1 MPHVTDVAEDPRIF
15 ADLTTAQAEAVRLVS
30 GPLVILAGAGSGKT
44 RVISRRAA
52 HAIAS
57 GTVEPSRMLLVTFT
71 DKAAQE
77 MKGRVAAL
85 GHPGV
90 MMRTFHAMALAQ
102 LRHFWPSRHDGAPA
116 PEVLGSKARLLVP
129 LARAL
134 PGHYRFTAVKDLAD
148 TIEWAKVRGIPP
160 RRWVRDGGE
169 RAPVPPDLFARVYAG
184 YERAKD
190 RAGLIDYQDMLLE
203 TIALLEADEAAAALV
218 RARKTWFSVD
228 EYQDTDPLAERLLE
242 LWLGDSTDLAVVGD
256 PEQTIY
262 SFAGASPDH
271 LLRFAERHPGTR
283 TVHLLENHR
292 STPQVLALANRLT
305 ASSIRGDLRAVRPAG
320 PEPILRGAPD
330 AAAELA
336 SLVAD
341 IGRLLASGLSPG
353 QVAVLVRINAQVPPI
368 EEALARTGIPYRSAV
383 RFYEGPDVR
392 GARRLLARLRT
403 EATGHGLVATVRAL
417 FTEQL
422 GLGTA
427 EEDGGAQARERDA
440 ALEVLLDIAAGL
452 ATADPAVGV
461 ASLITELD
469 RRDADEA
476 AASGEGV
483 ELLTYHRAKGLEW
496 EAVLLPAL
504 EEGTLPNRLAVTDD
518 EIAEERR
525 LLYVG
530 ITRAR
535 THLVLSWAARRE
547 DRAGRETTRRRSRF
561 LDGLA
566 PTLRAPRHPAGTTRP
581 SASGDHAKLDLFSDP
596 VLAALAVWRTR
607 QARID
612 AVPAY
617 VVAPNAT
624 LAAIAAARP
633 RTVAALLAVPGMGP
647 SRVERYGADIL
658 EVVASV
664 PR

>member
-1 MPHVTDVAEDPRIF
+1 MTDPGDIPEDPRIF
-15 ADLTTAQAEAVRLVS
+15 GDLTSAQADAVRTVR

-52 HAIAS
+52 HAIAT
-57 GTVEPSRMLLVTFT
+57 GAVEPSRMLLVTFT
-71 DKAAQE
+71 DKAARE
-77 MKGRVAAL
+77 MADRLAAL
-85 GHPGV
+85 VQPRV
-90 MMRTFHAMALAQ
+90 MTRTFHAMALAQ
-102 LRHFWPSRHDGAPA
+102 LRHFWPSRHGGAPA
-116 PEVLGSKARLLVP
+116 PEVLGSKARLLTP

-134 PGHYRFTAVKDLAD
+134 PGHYRFTPVKDLAD
-148 TIEWAKVRGIPP
+148 TIEWAKVRGIAP
-160 RRWVRDGGE
+160 RHWARDGGE
-169 RAPVPPDLFARVYAG
+169 RAPVPPDLFAKVYAG
-184 YERAKD
+184 YEQART

-203 TIALLEADEAAAALV
+203 TIALLEADEAAATLV

-271 LLRFAERHPGTR
+271 LLQFAERHPGTR
-283 TVHLLENHR
+283 TVRLLENYR

-305 ASSIRGDLRAVRPAG
+305 GSSIRGDLRAVRPAG
-320 PEPILRGAPD
+320 PEPIIRAAPD

-341 IGRLLASGLSPG
+341 IERLLALGLTPG

-368 EEALARTGIPYRSAV
+368 EEALARAGIPYRSAV
-383 RFYEGPDVR
+383 RFYEGVDVR
-392 GARRLLARLRT
+392 SARRLLARLRT
-403 EATGHGLVATVRAL
+403 STTGHDLVAAIRAL

-440 ALEVLLDIAAGL
+440 ALEALLDIAAGL
-452 ATADPAVGV
+452 AAADPAVGN
-461 ASLITELD
+461 ASLIADLD
-469 RRDADEA
+469 RRDAAEA

-483 ELLTYHRAKGLEW
+483 ELITYHRAKGLEW
-496 EAVLLPAL
+496 EAVLLPTL
-504 EEGTLPNRLAVTDD
+504 EEGTLPNRLAVSDD
-518 EIAEERR
+518 DIAEERR

-535 THLVLSWAARRE
+535 TNLVLSWAARRE
-547 DRAGRETTRRRSRF
+547 DRSGRETNRRRSRF

-566 PTLRAPRHPAGTTRP
+566 PTLRASRQPGVSTGAVRTPVP
-581 SASGDHAKLDLFSDP
+581 LDLSDSP
-596 VLAALAVWRTR
+596 LLAALVAWRTDRAR
-607 QARID
+607 QD

-617 VVAPNAT
+617 VIAPNTT
-624 LAAIAAARP
+624 LAAIAEARP
-633 RTVAALLAVPGMGP
+633 GTTAGLLRVPGMGP
-647 SRVERYGADIL
+647 SRVERYAAEIL
-658 EVVASV
+658 AIVAA
-664 PR
+664 RR